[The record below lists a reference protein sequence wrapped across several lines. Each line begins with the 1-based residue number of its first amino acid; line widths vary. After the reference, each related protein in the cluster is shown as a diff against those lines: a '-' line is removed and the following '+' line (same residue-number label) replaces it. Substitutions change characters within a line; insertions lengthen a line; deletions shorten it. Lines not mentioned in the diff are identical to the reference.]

1 MSINASSTY
10 QTSIEQ
16 KIRARNCALM
26 IKHGSPKL
34 RDLLRQNCRIKMK
47 ESREN
52 AFSSARS
59 TTIEKRVNNLTNF
72 DFPSKNLKIIIFII
86 LAIN

>member
-1 MSINASSTY
+1 MNINASPTY

-26 IKHGSPKL
+26 LKHGSPKL
-34 RDLLRQNCRIKMK
+34 RDLLRQNCRTKMK

-59 TTIEKRVNNLTNF
+59 ATIEKRVRKLINLY
-72 DFPSKNLKIIIFII
+72 FPSKNLEI
-86 LAIN
+86 